1 MPPPRVILFGACDR
15 HNLGDLLFPHVVAAL
30 LPGCDLTVAG
40 LATRDLRAWGGHAVQ
55 ALHRLADIGDAT
67 LVHAGGETLTC
78 TAWQAAVMLLP
89 PEERQ
94 ATIAYLQVRPAERA
108 AFVRASLGT
117 DARAPYVVARARLPG
132 LRRVVH
138 AGVGGV
144 DLDRAEP
151 ALRDEVLAALR
162 EADAV
167 GVRDA
172 RTQAHL
178 AAAGLASTLLPD
190 PVVMLAE
197 LFGASIRRL
206 AEAGEVAALRQA
218 FPQGYLAVQCSAEF
232 GDDATLSTLATQLG
246 AVAAGMGLGVALF
259 RAGAAPWHDDLG
271 VLQRLAARLPACRA
285 RVVSSLDIWT
295 LCALI
300 ASSRGYCGSSLHGR
314 IVAAAFG
321 RPHLNLR
328 LPAAGEAPGKVAAYA
343 ATWEAARTAAGV
355 PAEVTVADLAAGLQA
370 ALALRADDLQAQALS
385 TRYRAGFASL
395 GVDGAWAP
403 PQAAVSSAITSAS
416 RPA

>member
-1 MPPPRVILFGACDR
+1 VPPPRVIVFGACDR

-40 LATRDLRAWGGHAVQ
+40 LAARDLRAWGGHEVQ
-55 ALHRLADIGDAT
+55 ALHRLVDIGGAT
-67 LVHAGGETLTC
+67 LVQAGGEVLTC

-89 PEERQ
+89 PDALQ
-94 ATIAYLQVRPAERA
+94 ATIAYLQARPAERA

-132 LRRVVH
+132 LRRLVH

-197 LFGASIRRL
+197 LFGAPIRRL
-206 AEAGEVAALRQA
+206 AGAGEVAALRQA

-232 GDDATLSTLATQLG
+232 CDDATLSTLATQLG
-246 AVAAGMGLGVALF
+246 AVAAGQG
-259 RAGAAPWHDDLG
+259 
-271 VLQRLAARLPACRA
+271 RLRMVTTVC
-285 RVVSSLDIWT
+285 D
-295 LCALI
+295 C
-300 ASSRGYCGSSLHGR
+300 SRRYCGR
-314 IVAAAFG
+314 YQNEPID
-321 RPHLNLR
+321 
-328 LPAAGEAPGKVAAYA
+328 LPV
-343 ATWEAARTAAGV
+343 V
-355 PAEVTVADLAAGLQA
+355 PLPFQ
-370 ALALRADDLQAQALS
+370 
-385 TRYRAGFASL
+385 
-395 GVDGAWAP
+395 P
-403 PQAAVSSAITSAS
+403 PKGW
-416 RPA
+416 